1 MGLSMRSVWTEQ
13 ESKLMQYE
21 VSGSDKS
28 KGQKLERSVGLEL
41 SVKFWGT

>member
-1 MGLSMRSVWTEQ
+1 
-13 ESKLMQYE
+13 MQYE

-41 SVKFWGT
+41 SVTTQLKNKGLLLFVVMMK